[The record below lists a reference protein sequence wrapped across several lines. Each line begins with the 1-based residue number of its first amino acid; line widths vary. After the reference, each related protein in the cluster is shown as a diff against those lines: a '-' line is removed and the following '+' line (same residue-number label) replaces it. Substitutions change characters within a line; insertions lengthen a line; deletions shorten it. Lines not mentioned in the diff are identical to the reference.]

1 MRMRVKILCLVLT
14 LVVFLS
20 NAYANKITKIDLSF
34 DFQSRTLK
42 AAVAHDVKDPDA
54 DYIKR
59 VRVFVN
65 DVNLIEQ
72 SIRAQMH
79 KKGDTLVYVLPDV
92 KKGDTIS
99 VRVYCS
105 QNEEA
110 AKTLTVKGE

>member
-1 MRMRVKILCLVLT
+1 MLKKAVVLC
-14 LVVFLS
+14 VVFLVGLCLS
-20 NAYANKITKIDLSF
+20 HVYANKISKMDMSF
-34 DFQSRTLK
+34 DFQAKTLK
-42 AAVAHDVKDPDA
+42 VSISHEVQDPEV

-65 DVNLIEQ
+65 DINLIEQ
-72 SIRAQMH
+72 SIRAQMD
-79 KKGDTLVYVLPDV
+79 KEGETLVYVLPDV